1 MRDLSSLKT
10 TLKRGALITAAN
22 WPVVLIQ
29 FVAESIFKLLMG
41 VPIVG
46 GVLLAALALGQDVDE
61 LVRGDLREMAASVAS
76 TLMDSPAAL
85 VSFLLAS
92 AVVIV
97 GGSALMFLIK
107 GGTVTVLVRGVE
119 LGGAVE
125 RPPLRASTLKR
136 AGAFSVATFIEGCRR
151 LFSRYLRLGLV
162 LLTIYALS
170 GGGYLLLVVWALRSA
185 GDDPRVGWTAIAAIL
200 SGSLIAWITVVNLGY
215 LLMQMTV
222 AAENCGLRDAASRA
236 AVFLGR
242 ERRAVAM
249 VFAVVLSLV
258 AFATVAS
265 MVASAGLGLVSFV
278 PLVGLAVFPLQAA
291 AWLVRGLVFQ
301 YLGLTALGA
310 YLALYRP
317 AGDAQAGGDLRPAA
331 WARTAS

>member
-1 MRDLSSLKT
+1 
-10 TLKRGALITAAN
+10 
-22 WPVVLIQ
+22 
-29 FVAESIFKLLMG
+29 
-41 VPIVG
+41 
-46 GVLLAALALGQDVDE
+46 
-61 LVRGDLREMAASVAS
+61 
-76 TLMDSPAAL
+76 
-85 VSFLLAS
+85 
-92 AVVIV
+92 
-97 GGSALMFLIK
+97 
-107 GGTVTVLVRGVE
+107 
-119 LGGAVE
+119 
-125 RPPLRASTLKR
+125 
-136 AGAFSVATFIEGCRR
+136 
-151 LFSRYLRLGLV
+151 
-162 LLTIYALS
+162 
-170 GGGYLLLVVWALRSA
+170 
-185 GDDPRVGWTAIAAIL
+185 
-200 SGSLIAWITVVNLGY
+200 
-215 LLMQMTV
+215 
-222 AAENCGLRDAASRA
+222 
-236 AVFLGR
+236 VFLGR